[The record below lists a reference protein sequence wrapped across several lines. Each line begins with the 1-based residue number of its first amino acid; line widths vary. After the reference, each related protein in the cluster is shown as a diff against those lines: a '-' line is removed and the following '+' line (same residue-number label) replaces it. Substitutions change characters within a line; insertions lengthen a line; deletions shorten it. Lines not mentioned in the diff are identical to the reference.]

1 MVSLTHNALEAEKFT
16 GRIFSTTCT
25 SPVLTVAAW
34 EESNVRGAETLLT
47 VEGQT
52 RGGGVRQRG
61 G

>member
-52 RGGGVRQRG
+52 RGGGG
-61 G
+61 